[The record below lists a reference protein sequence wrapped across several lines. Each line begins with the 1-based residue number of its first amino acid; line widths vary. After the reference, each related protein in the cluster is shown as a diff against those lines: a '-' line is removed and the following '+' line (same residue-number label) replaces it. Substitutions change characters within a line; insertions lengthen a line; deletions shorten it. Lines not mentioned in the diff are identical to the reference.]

1 MIFYQNIAEVL
12 FLAFILLV
20 IGGSFIVLR
29 TKILMHTVLG
39 LAVTLLGV
47 AGIYFYLG
55 SMFLAL
61 MQILIYV
68 GAICI
73 VLVFGI
79 MVGYTPTEVA
89 EKNIKEKRNVFLAVS
104 AAGAAFFLLMAGV
117 LNTEWPSAATA
128 GRDFSA
134 GHVGKSFLYEYC
146 LAFELISVILLVA
159 IVGAIILARGTEKDD
174 DTDEHDRT
182 ALRQGGQRDGI
193 TVRETKGE
201 RVSS

>member
-1 MIFYQNIAEVL
+1 MILYQNIAEIL
-12 FLAFILLV
+12 FFAFVFLV
-20 IGGSFIVLR
+20 VGGSFIVIR
-29 TKILMHTVLG
+29 TKVLMHTVLG

-89 EKNIKEKRNVFLAVS
+89 EKTIKEKRNVYLAVT
-104 AAGAAFFLLMAGV
+104 AGGAGFFLLAAGV
-117 LNTEWPSAATA
+117 LSTEWTSMAAA
-128 GRDFSA
+128 ERDFSA
-134 GHVGKSFLYEYC
+134 AHLGKSFLYEYC
-146 LAFELISVILLVA
+146 LAFELISVILLIA
-159 IVGAIILARGTEKDD
+159 IVGAIILARGTEEDD
-174 DTDEHDRT
+174 DSNGYLVRT
-182 ALRQGGQRDGI
+182 LRQPVQGEGVSI
-193 TVRETKGE
+193 REQEGE
-201 RVSS
+201 RIS